1 VVTAISASNDSF
13 TITNPSGI
21 AMIIYVNANT
31 LFQLTSPLT
40 NTMCQGVGCLSALQV
55 NALVE
60 VDTITQNGSTALSKG
75 TLLATRVEVDD
86 SGVTQKKLLLGP
98 VTSVT
103 GTPATSF
110 NMVLRQMVGGTSA
123 AALETVDVT
132 VNGSTNFILPPR
144 FGALSA
150 APVAVLPF
158 TPTFNAST
166 IFAGQHVGVITTN
179 FASGA
184 ATANSVLLEPQTV
197 SGTINSCVASAIAGA
212 FAVCNITMPADHWLA
227 KLTGQTTVLVYFN
240 NLVIPINTVSPAV
253 GNTMRFN
260 GYLFNVG
267 GTLRLVAV
275 VQAGPPGAPFI

>member
-1 VVTAISASNDSF
+1 
-13 TITNPSGI
+13 
-21 AMIIYVNANT
+21 
-31 LFQLTSPLT
+31 
-40 NTMCQGVGCLSALQV
+40 
-55 NALVE
+55 
-60 VDTITQNGSTALSKG
+60 VDTITQNGSTALPKAS
-75 TLLATRVEVDD
+75 LLATRVEVDD
-86 SGVTQKKLLLGP
+86 TGVTPRKLLLGP

-103 GTPATSF
+103 PGNGTAATSF
-110 NMVLRQMVGGTSA
+110 DMVLRQMVGGTSA

-132 VNGSTNFILPPR
+132 VNASTNFILPPR

-150 APVAVLPF
+150 APAAVLPF

-197 SGTINSCVASAIAGA
+197 SGTINSCVTSDIAGA
-212 FAVCNITMPADHWLA
+212 FGVCNITMPADSWLA

-240 NLVIPINTVSPAV
+240 NLVIPINTVPPTV

-260 GYLFNVG
+260 GYLFNAG

-275 VQAGPPGAPFI
+275 VQADPPITAISAGTMGQP